1 LGNTGGRNTDI
12 GIDMV
17 SKASK
22 ANSDR
27 MPTLTPEEYTFVTKI
42 LEGKSIIVASEETGI
57 SESSGYLWVKKPHIS
72 AAIAAGRQGSIKVF
86 EEISAGVTRATV
98 PEIAAKLQ
106 GEVLNAI
113 DTVVELMNSG
123 TKEDIVRLKSAEL
136 ILKLSGQ
143 FIKQEV
149 TTKTEVSIEK
159 RGLSSDEASDIRR
172 KILGVGAEAIDIE
185 SESIE
190 VD

>member
-1 LGNTGGRNTDI
+1 
-12 GIDMV
+12 
-17 SKASK
+17 
-22 ANSDR
+22 
-27 MPTLTPEEYTFVTKI
+27 
-42 LEGKSIIVASEETGI
+42 
-57 SESSGYLWVKKPHIS
+57 
-72 AAIAAGRQGSIKVF
+72 
-86 EEISAGVTRATV
+86 
-98 PEIAAKLQ
+98 
-106 GEVLNAI
+106 
-113 DTVVELMNSG
+113 MNSG